1 MDLTLLG
8 TGCPAVSAERYG
20 PAQVV
25 RCAGRAILVD
35 CGSGATQRLVA
46 AGCPG
51 RDLDAVLLTHLH
63 SDHIVDLFQL
73 VISSWHQGRD
83 RPQRLYGPPGSKAYV
98 EGLMALW
105 RPELEQRVA
114 HERRPSTAALEVQV
128 TEVAPGEILT
138 FGGLAVTVIEV
149 DHRPVRHAYG
159 FLFEAAGLSLALSGD
174 TRRCPALIEAA
185 RGADLLVHEVFVH
198 RELPVV
204 EGVRSAETVA
214 NVAAYHTLSGEVGK
228 IAAEAGVGALALT
241 HFVPPACDPSPIRA
255 RASGTATSRCAA
267 PTSTWPSAR
276 SPGAARSWGWAG
288 AGAGIARVKPGLESF
303 APLGPFLIS
312 QARARSS
319 AVRTRRS

>member
-1 MDLTLLG
+1 MELTLLG
-8 TGCPAVSAERYG
+8 TGCPVVDTLRYG

-25 RCAGRAILVD
+25 RHGDQGDGAALLVD
-35 CGSGATQRLVA
+35 CGSGVTQRLLA
-46 AGCPG
+46 AGVPG
-51 RDLDAVLLTHLH
+51 RDLDAVLLSHLH

-83 RPQRLYGPPGSKAYV
+83 RPQRVFGPPGTRTYV

-114 HERRPSTAALEVQV
+114 HERRPSTAALEVEV

-138 FGGLAVTVIEV
+138 FGGLEVTVIEV

-159 FLFEAAGLSLALSGD
+159 FLFEAAGWRLALSGD
-174 TRRCPALIEAA
+174 TRRCPALIAAA

-198 RELPVV
+198 RELPVI

-241 HFVPPACDPSPIRA
+241 HFVPPACDRRA
-255 RASGTATSRCAA
+255 LLAEVAA
-267 PTSTWPSAR
+267 DF
-276 SPGAARSWGWAG
+276 PGPVILGEDLMTFDLAKRTVAWGDA
-288 AGAGIARVKPGLESF
+288 VLGLGRGWGRDRQSQT
-303 APLGPFLIS
+303 GP
-312 QARARSS
+312 
-319 AVRTRRS
+319 